1 MWGGGGVGC
10 VGDVG
15 GRRARG
21 HGPLAAPPGYA
32 TAYSCRCFTLIVAV
46 PLISFKVV
54 LSPGLINI
62 WKVSAM
68 QSRQPCALSLAIGLN
83 ARRKPNV

>member
-1 MWGGGGVGC
+1 MWG
-10 VGDVG
+10 VG
-15 GRRARG
+15 GRGAW
-21 HGPLAAPPGYA
+21 PLCRPPCYA

-46 PLISFKVV
+46 SLVSCKDV

-68 QSRQPCALSLAIGLN
+68 QSRQPCALSLVIGLN